1 MENNKPLPFTQT
13 PIVVKQEENAANY
26 KNREP
31 HPAEQ
36 KLIETCEYVNH
47 EGKTKTFE
55 IIDLINV
62 DGEPEI
68 FEKNSPILPGENLVP
83 ENNKNITKKAIK
95 TGTKSLNDAKRNE
108 KKEHLKNQFQQNT
121 EKMNAIKKQK

>member
-1 MENNKPLPFTQT
+1 M
-13 PIVVKQEENAANY
+13 
-26 KNREP
+26 
-31 HPAEQ
+31 
-36 KLIETCEYVNH
+36 NH

>member
-1 MENNKPLPFTQT
+1 M
-13 PIVVKQEENAANY
+13 
-26 KNREP
+26 
-31 HPAEQ
+31 
-36 KLIETCEYVNH
+36 
-47 EGKTKTFE
+47 
-55 IIDLINV
+55 
-62 DGEPEI
+62 
-68 FEKNSPILPGENLVP
+68 VP